1 MNDSTLNLQD
11 FTSDTPLVV
20 PPSPLPP
27 RHQPGEVF
35 LKGPIPWA
43 WLVRAGQLPGRAL
56 HVALV
61 LWREA
66 GCKNSRTVPFR
77 LSLAVQFGIHP
88 DTARRGLHA
97 LIKAGLIS
105 TRYIP
110 GRYLEVTLLDASNLN
125 AQ

>member
-1 MNDSTLNLQD
+1 MNDLNLQN
-11 FTSDTPLVV
+11 FTDGSPLVV
-20 PPSPLPP
+20 PPSSHPP
-27 RHQPGEVF
+27 RHLPGEVF

-43 WLVRAGQLPGRAL
+43 WLLRAGQLPGRAL

-77 LSLAVQFGIHP
+77 LSLALQFGIHA

-97 LIKAGLIS
+97 LAKAGLIS
-105 TRYIP
+105 TRYVP
-110 GRYLEVTLLDASNLN
+110 GRHLEVTLLDASTLN
-125 AQ
+125 TQ

>member
-1 MNDSTLNLQD
+1 MNDLNLQD
-11 FTSDTPLVV
+11 FTNAAPLVV

-43 WLVRAGQLPGRAL
+43 WLLRAGRLPGRAL

-77 LSLAVQFGIHP
+77 LSLAVQFGVHA

-97 LIKAGLIS
+97 LESAGLIS
-105 TRYIP
+105 SRYIP
-110 GRYLEVTLLDASNLN
+110 GRYLEVTLLNVSTLN
-125 AQ
+125 PQ